1 MGRFEDGGEYPKDI
15 VKGAISKVLLNF
27 IFYLGKKLSKVKF
40 LVFLIFFFCKKLSK
54 VRQIRIAD
62 FIKEVVATRR
72 WNTDW
77 KTHIY
82 TAHFW
87 SFVLYDDNHHYMTT

>member
-1 MGRFEDGGEYPKDI
+1 MGRFEDGGDYPKDI
-15 VKGAISKVLLNF
+15 VKGAISKVLINY
-27 IFYLGKKLSKVKF
+27 IFYLGKSSPRF
-40 LVFLIFFFCKKLSK
+40 NFFVVKKLSK